1 MSATTETQVTRV
13 LNRPPRSKWW
23 REVGWR
29 HIVGVI
35 TVIYAVFPLI
45 FAANIALT
53 PGAGISNTADMFA
66 NVGWGNFE
74 YLFTNSGSFF
84 VRWIGNTLVVGGVTA
99 IGTVLMG
106 GAASYAFS
114 RFRFRGRRFTLSSL
128 LVIQMFPQ
136 MLSFVAIFLLLTALG
151 KVIPVL
157 GMNSLIAL
165 ICVYLGGALGVNTF
179 LMYGF
184 FNTVPKEIDE
194 AATIDGATHAQIFWT
209 IILRLVAPV
218 LAVVGL
224 LSFISSFTEN
234 IIAKLVLTEAPNYTL
249 AVALYSFVADPN
261 NPHWGWFAAGAL
273 IAAIPVL
280 VLFLFLQRYIVS
292 GLTSGAVKG

>member
-1 MSATTETQVTRV
+1 MSVIDQTPARA
-13 LNRPPRSKWW
+13 LRKPPRAKWW

-29 HIVGVI
+29 HIVGVVAI
-35 TVIYAVFPLI
+35 VYAVFPLL

-53 PGAGISNTADMFA
+53 PGAGISNTANLFQK
-66 NVGWGNFE
+66 VGWDNFV
-74 YLFTNSGSFF
+74 YLFTDSSSFF
-84 VRWIGNTLVVGGVTA
+84 PQWIANTLIVGGVTA

-106 GAASYAFS
+106 AAAAYAFS

-128 LVIQMFPQ
+128 LVVQMFPQ

-151 KVIPVL
+151 EVFPVL
-157 GMNSLIAL
+157 GMNSLVAL
-165 ICVYLGGALGVNTF
+165 ICVYLGGALGTNTF

-184 FNTVPKEIDE
+184 FNTIPKEIDE
-194 AATIDGATHAQIFWT
+194 AAKIDGASHAQVFWT

-218 LAVVGL
+218 LAVVAL
-224 LSFISSFTEN
+224 LSFIASFSEY
-234 IIAKLVLTEAPNYTL
+234 IIAKLVLTEAPRYTL
-249 AVALYSFVADPN
+249 AVALYSFVADPM

-292 GLTSGAVKG
+292 GLTAGAVKG